1 MALTV
6 THAFTS
12 LIADDPV
19 AQAAGEILPS
29 HWNAPL
35 TVTGTMDIADVAGL
49 QTALDAKAELVHSHW
64 GQYLAI
70 PLIMV

>member
-6 THAFTS
+6 THTFTS

-19 AQAAGEILPS
+19 AAAAGEILPS

-35 TVTGTMDIADVAGL
+35 TVTGTLDISGVTGL
-49 QTALDAKAELVHSHW
+49 QNALDAKAELVHSHW

-70 PLIMV
+70 PLVMV